1 MGQRQRKVKPFLT
14 HHDRTPMFPRQVSP
28 QLTTIQ
34 TEVSQTV
41 AEMCKLQ
48 KTYNI
53 DEAQAFEARAK
64 AKDAEEK

>member
-1 MGQRQRKVKPFLT
+1 
-14 HHDRTPMFPRQVSP
+14 MFPCQVSP